1 MRIRKELFADF
12 LRLYADFRISI
23 PQSPLATAPERGE
36 KDLRDFLDMVSL
48 RILAKGSETA
58 PFGAARALLS
68 KRAERLP
75 YKIQQR
81 FFDELNKWE
90 PLSSFAQATYF
101 ATEFE

>member
-1 MRIRKELFADF
+1 MTFFGKPYSRV
-12 LRLYADFRISI
+12 SI

-36 KDLRDFLDMVSL
+36 KDFLDMVSL

-58 PFGAARALLS
+58 PFGAVRALLS

-81 FFDELNKWE
+81 FFDERQQMGAFK
-90 PLSSFAQATYF
+90 
-101 ATEFE
+101 